1 MMMKFI
7 KVEKFTSDPL
17 VKIVTLNRPQVKN
30 AFHPEMIAEITSFF
44 NSENQ
49 LGTSRLI
56 ILRGEGTAFCA
67 GADLNW
73 MKDMVNF
80 SLEENKSDSIKLW
93 NMFEAMQSCRVPVV
107 GVAQGA
113 VFGGALGLLVACDY
127 VFVEEKTQFCFSEV
141 KLGLAPAIIS
151 GFITQ
156 KIQDAFFR
164 PLMISGEVFNSAL
177 AQKIGIAHQLFAE
190 KLENADVVKTFSAN
204 GREAMQETK
213 KLLNGLLGNREKES
227 CKSLCTQV
235 IAERRVSIE
244 GQERLK
250 KFLNK

>member
-1 MMMKFI
+1 MMKFI
-7 KVEKFTSDPL
+7 KVENLNSDIK
-17 VKIVTLNRPQVKN
+17 VVTLNRPEVKN
-30 AFHPEMIAEITSFF
+30 AFHPEMIAEITTFF
-44 NSENQ
+44 NTESQ
-49 LGTSRLI
+49 ADSSRLI
-56 ILRGEGTAFCA
+56 VLRGEGSAFCA

-80 SLEENKSDSIKLW
+80 SLDENKTDSIRLW
-93 NMFEAMQSCRVPVV
+93 NMFEAVQSCRVPVV
-107 GVAQGA
+107 AVAQGA

-127 VFVEEKTQFCFSEV
+127 VWAEEKTQFCFSEV

-164 PLMISGEVFNSAL
+164 PLMLSGEVFTIAE
-177 AQKIGIAHQLFAE
+177 AQRIGVANKSFSGKIDT
-190 KLENADVVKTFSAN
+190 ADVVKHFSAN
-204 GREAMQETK
+204 GIEAMKETK
-213 KLLNGLLGNREKES
+213 KLLNSLLAKPEKEVR
-227 CKSLCTQV
+227 KNLCAQV
-235 IAERRVSIE
+235 ISERRVSNE

>member
-1 MMMKFI
+1 MMKYI
-7 KVEKFTSDPL
+7 KVENSISDSL
-17 VKIVTLNRPQVKN
+17 VKTVTLNRPDVKN
-30 AFHPEMIAEITSFF
+30 AFHPDMIAEITSFF

-56 ILRGEGTAFCA
+56 IMRGEGTAFCA

-73 MKDMVNF
+73 MKDMVRF
-80 SLEENKSDSIKLW
+80 SLEENKTDSIKLW
-93 NMFEAMQSCRVPVV
+93 NMFEAIQSCKVPVV
-107 GVAQGA
+107 AVAQGA

-127 VFVEEKTQFCFSEV
+127 VFAEDKTQFCFSEV

-164 PLMISGEVFNSAL
+164 PLMISGEVFNSESAK
-177 AQKIGIAHQLFAE
+177 KIGIVNQSFVDKIDDDGVI
-190 KLENADVVKTFSAN
+190 KLFSAN
-204 GREAMQETK
+204 GTEAMRETK
-213 KLLNGLLGNREKES
+213 KLLNALLTNRDKEFR
-227 CKSLCTQV
+227 KNLCTQV
-235 IAERRVSIE
+235 ISERRISVE